1 MAQIKTNL
9 QYGTTGT
16 VQTAN
21 IHADAIN
28 DTKIA
33 DDIIGTEHF
42 TAGEV
47 DQTAIANQAINEAK
61 MQISNS
67 PTNGHFLSAQSGNT
81 GGLTWAEAGGGGK
94 INQVLQKFKAD
105 SFSTTSTSYTEISSF
120 RQAITPSA
128 SNSKI
133 LLRVDLGIGMAA
145 AGTYWIKLHRVIGS
159 SHTNIGNN
167 TIDGNEDAAW
177 GSGIRGTNPDY
188 ELQSVNLCYLDSPST
203 TAQVEYYV
211 VVRCD
216 SSTLY
221 VGQVGANTSRATTSV
236 MTVMEVLA

>member
-61 MQISNS
+61 IQISNA

-81 GGLTWAEAGGGGK
+81 GGLTWAAAG
-94 INQVLQKFKAD
+94 
-105 SFSTTSTSYTEISSF
+105 FSPYGASAYPNGT
-120 RQAITPSA
+120 QAISTGTWTKVTLASEYTDTNGEFASSRYTVVTAGDYIVSA
-128 SNSKI
+128 QIYEN
-133 LLRVDLGIGMAA
+133 GE
-145 AGTYWIKLHRVIGS
+145 T
-159 SHTNIGNN
+159 
-167 TIDGNEDAAW
+167 
-177 GSGIRGTNPDY
+177 GTNVVWHTAIYKNGSLFLRGAQTTDY
-188 ELQSVNLCYLDSPST
+188 GVNYTFPI
-203 TAQVEYYV
+203 AAV
-211 VVRCD
+211 VIPLSAD
-216 SSTLY
+216 DYIELY
-221 VGQVGANTSRATTSV
+221 VNHNKGSNATINYDNYGTFLNV
-236 MTVMEVLA
+236 WRLR